1 MVSISPN
8 FAPKV
13 VSFKGEEENKAPKQ
27 NREVPKSHAG
37 VYTGATVGA
46 LSSLCLLM
54 QDKVVNVAKDA
65 AKEVG
70 GEVVAA
76 PMLNKWVAI
85 PLTLA
90 VHIGMGA
97 LVDNLINKKNAEF
110 TENTAGMAPTEATAT
125 DERAELTAKGNAFL
139 NSNTGMKTGAIAGAI
154 IQPLIGLARTKGKA
168 TGALNI
174 VGGAILG
181 ALGGCGLGAIA
192 DHYANKNA
200 EKVADKNARM
210 NANA

>member
-1 MVSISPN
+1 
-8 FAPKV
+8 
-13 VSFKGEEENKAPKQ
+13 
-27 NREVPKSHAG
+27 
-37 VYTGATVGA
+37 
-46 LSSLCLLM
+46 
-54 QDKVVNVAKDA
+54 
-65 AKEVG
+65 
-70 GEVVAA
+70 
-76 PMLNKWVAI
+76 
-85 PLTLA
+85 
-90 VHIGMGA
+90 
-97 LVDNLINKKNAEF
+97 
-110 TENTAGMAPTEATAT
+110 
-125 DERAELTAKGNAFL
+125 
-139 NSNTGMKTGAIAGAI
+139 MKTGAIAGAI